1 MSQLVDKWGS
11 AVAGRGFAQV
21 PNYLLLINRF
31 LDEDSR
37 LSPVELLVLI
47 ELVGTWW
54 KKSELP
60 FPSIKTL
67 ATRCGV
73 SERQMQRAI
82 KSLERLGLLKR
93 VKRRDKGIIASNS
106 YDLQPLAEVLNEIA
120 KAFPNE
126 FPRKDYKL
134 DLSEVLEDIR

>member
-1 MSQLVDKWGS
+1 
-11 AVAGRGFAQV
+11 V

-106 YDLQPLAEVLNEIA
+106 YDLQPLAEVVVS
-120 KAFPNE
+120 
-126 FPRKDYKL
+126 RG
-134 DLSEVLEDIR
+134 VV